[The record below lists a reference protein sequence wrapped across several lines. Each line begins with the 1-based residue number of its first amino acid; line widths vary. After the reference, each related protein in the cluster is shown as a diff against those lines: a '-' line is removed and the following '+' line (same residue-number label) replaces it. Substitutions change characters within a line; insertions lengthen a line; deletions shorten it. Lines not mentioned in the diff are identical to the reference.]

1 MAVEARAPE
10 RAERAD
16 GRGSGGGGTAA
27 VAVRGLTK
35 EYRGHRV
42 VDGVS
47 FTVARGRVTGFL
59 GPNGAGKSTTL
70 RMVFGLVRPD
80 AGDAEVLGG
89 PYRGLRSPARRVGA
103 ALEPGAFVP
112 GRTGRNHLRCAAGP
126 AGCGPERVDEVL
138 ELVGLADAG
147 RRRVGGYSTGM
158 RQRLALATALLGD
171 PELLVLDEPANGLDP
186 AGMLWLRRF
195 LRGFAETG
203 GAVLLSSHLLG
214 EMEQTVD
221 DVVLLDRGRLVHEGP
236 LEELLHDRQCV
247 LSVGAADRGGPGAV
261 AAAVEAAGLGAQV
274 LPDDRVWVGAPE
286 REALAALESNTGA
299 DPAAEGARA
308 ERCTL
313 ESAFLQLTDDEN
325 GGRA

>member
-1 MAVEARAPE
+1 MAVGARAPE
-10 RAERAD
+10 RVDSAEA
-16 GRGSGGGGTAA
+16 RGGAA

-35 EYRGHRV
+35 DFRGARA

-80 AGDAEVLGG
+80 AGDAEVLGR
-89 PYRGLRSPARRVGA
+89 PYRELRSPARRVGA
-103 ALEPGAFVP
+103 ALEAGAFVP

-138 ELVGLADAG
+138 ETVGLTDAA

-195 LRGFAETG
+195 LRRFAEAG

-221 DVVLLDRGRLVHEGP
+221 DVVLLDRGRLVHAGP

-247 LSVGAADRGGPGAV
+247 LSAGHRGRHAAMAE
-261 AAAVEAAGLGAQV
+261 AVEAAGLRAQV

-286 REALAALESNTGA
+286 REALAALEG
-299 DPAAEGARA
+299 PVAEGVRA

-313 ESAFLQLTDDEN
+313 ESAFLKLTGDEN

>member
-1 MAVEARAPE
+1 MAAGAWAPE
-10 RAERAD
+10 RAERAG
-16 GRGSGGGGTAA
+16 GRDAGHGEEAA

-35 EYRGHRV
+35 TYGGRRV

-47 FTVARGRVTGFL
+47 FTVGRGRITGFL

-80 AGDAEVLGG
+80 SGGAEVLGR
-89 PYRGLRSPARRVGA
+89 PYRELRSPARRVGA
-103 ALEPGAFVP
+103 ALEEGAFVP

-126 AGCGPERVDEVL
+126 AGCGPGRVDEVL
-138 ELVGLADAG
+138 EQVGLADAA

-195 LRGFAETG
+195 LRGFAEAG

-236 LEELLHDRQCV
+236 LEGLLHERQCV
-247 LSVGAADRGGPGAV
+247 LSARAGDRGGPAAV
-261 AAAVEAAGLGAQV
+261 AAAVAAAGLRTHV

-286 REALAALESNTGA
+286 REALAALEGH
-299 DPAAEGARA
+299 AEGSPGPDGVRA

-313 ESAFLQLTDDEN
+313 ESAFLKLTDDEN